1 MENLSNLMQTKLWLV
16 LFINHTAM
24 LILSMIIMLVV
35 SKGKLSRYG
44 FKLTRNIRLGQI
56 VLWGLGIGIIS
67 TLIEGSL
74 PGEGSDMVGELSF
87 LQQIIFIWIYAS
99 IAEEVLTRGLIQSSL
114 ASWGKYG
121 FSPPKGIGF
130 RINLPVLVSALFFGL
145 MHAMQ
150 SAMGAGGYTVIV
162 TVLSAFILGLVAGYH
177 REKTQSLAP
186 AIIVHLF
193 ANVGGSL
200 AGFLMGLLR

>member
-1 MENLSNLMQTKLWLV
+1 MANLSDLVQTKLWLV

-24 LILSMIIMLVV
+24 LVFSMIIMLAV
-35 SKGKLSRYG
+35 SKGKLSTYG
-44 FKLTRNIRLGQI
+44 FKPARSIRLKRI
-56 VLWGLGIGIIS
+56 VLLGLGIGIIS

-74 PGEGSDMVGELSF
+74 PGEGSGMVGELSF

-114 ASWGKYG
+114 ASWSKYG
-121 FSPPKGIGF
+121 FSVLGL
-130 RINLPVLVSALFFGL
+130 RISLPVLTSALFFGL
-145 MHAMQ
+145 MHTVQ
-150 SAMGAGGYTVIV
+150 SAMGASGYRVVV
-162 TVLSAFILGLVAGYH
+162 TVLFAFILSLVAGYH
-177 REKTQSLAP
+177 REQTGSLVP
-186 AIIVHLF
+186 AIIVHTF

>member
-1 MENLSNLMQTKLWLV
+1 MENLSDLMQTRLWLV

-74 PGEGSDMVGELSF
+74 PGEGSGMVGELSF

-121 FSPPKGIGF
+121 FRVLGF
-130 RINLPVLVSALFFGL
+130 RISLPVLVSALFFGL

-150 SAMGAGGYTVIV
+150 SAMGAGGYPVIV
-162 TVLSAFILGLVAGYH
+162 TVLFAFILGLVAGYQ
-177 REKTQSLAP
+177 REETQSLVP
-186 AIIVHLF
+186 AIIVHMF

-200 AGFLMGLLR
+200 VGFLMGLLR